1 MSDESI
7 DISGMEDHFII
18 VDHTDNSGLSVIKPT
33 EKDIRLFRIYGTMEC
48 GNTTH
53 VIAYRNY
60 RQLEQENAKLKER
73 LKEAEKVAED
83 FILEKDHLKQCG
95 IGMLNGDCCS
105 CMDRG
110 YYNLESCSERA
121 REYFK
126 KWGSDE

>member
-1 MSDESI
+1 MSYESI

-18 VDHTDNSGLSVIKPT
+18 VDHTDNSGLSVMKPT

-60 RQLEQENAKLKER
+60 IKLEQENAKLKER
-73 LKEAEKVAED
+73 LKDANSMIELILTGVNAYKKYGYNQLVFFDEKIKE
-83 FILEKDHLKQCG
+83 FKDYL
-95 IGMLNGDCCS
+95 
-105 CMDRG
+105 
-110 YYNLESCSERA
+110 
-121 REYFK
+121 K